1 MSDRT
6 HAARS
11 WWPPAIVAALCI
23 FQSPLL
29 QAQIEPDQG
38 LFGLKYTPDAT
49 AVLDLPFGSH
59 WGMRSSIASMTRNSG
74 QGLKVGIA
82 GTYGWDYGARTRV
95 AFAAGVVN
103 IERPSLLPGMAV
115 GVNRLQFGGGARGV
129 DARDISFNLSVDW
142 RYSRALSITTGLDV
156 SYSLLDPLPLDWQG
170 VGRPTNSTGYVGLK
184 YRF

>member
-1 MSDRT
+1 MAI
-6 HAARS
+6 AA
-11 WWPPAIVAALCI
+11 AFCVC
-23 FQSPLL
+23 QSPAL
-29 QAQIEPDQG
+29 QAQTSSDQG
-38 LFGLKYTPDAT
+38 LLGLKYTPEAT

-59 WGMRSSIASMTRNSG
+59 WGMRSSVAGMTQAPG

-82 GTYGWDYGARTRV
+82 GTYGWDYGTRTRV

-103 IERPSLLPGMAV
+103 IEQPSLLPGMTV

-142 RYSRALSITTGLDV
+142 RYSRALSITTGFDI

-170 VGRPTNSTGYVGLK
+170 MARPANSTGYVGLK